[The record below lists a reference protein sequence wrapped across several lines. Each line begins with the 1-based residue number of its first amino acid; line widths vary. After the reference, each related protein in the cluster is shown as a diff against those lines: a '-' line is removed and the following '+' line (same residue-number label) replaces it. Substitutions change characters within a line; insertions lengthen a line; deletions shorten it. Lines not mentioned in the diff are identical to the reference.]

1 MSPFQTRIAVILFC
15 CFVPFFLEAQSFIY
29 LDQSPF
35 PKVRNLILSF
45 EFDSAKSLVS
55 KTEKDPKRE
64 AVRLFYLSQLDAWN
78 FVLTENEKLYES
90 YLVSND
96 LAHESVENFEDEA
109 EFSFLN
115 GELHFWKTLIGFRKG
130 ETISPVWNGNKAFAA
145 YEKADRLDP
154 KNPDI
159 LKGIGLAHFMVG
171 IVPKNFKWITSV
183 FGFSGTMSQG
193 LSELE
198 FSAKNGKYGKTD
210 AQFFLA
216 AIKLLVDREG
226 GESFKMLQVL
236 IKQYPKN
243 GIYILT
249 ACLALQRDRQVEAAA
264 ELCREK
270 LDYFKTKLPAFSDL
284 IELRLGECQFLLN
297 DFKTSEKTFLSF
309 LDGYGGK
316 SLKPIAY
323 YRLAISQEMNGKHE
337 EAKRNFE
344 RIEPRTGFEFE
355 IYAKAE
361 SEKYLSRPMSLIEKQ
376 IWIAR
381 NTFDCGKFSE
391 AIGQFNSI
399 LGKQIKDDE
408 LAAEIYY
415 RLGRAYEEAK
425 QTDKAMECYEKAK
438 RYQVKLNNWV
448 CSFSLFQQGKILAKS
463 GKKSE
468 AAVKFTEAYNMDG
481 HAFENSLS
489 REIDTELKKLEQ

>member
-1 MSPFQTRIAVILFC
+1 MNLFQNRILLLLLS
-15 CFVPFFLEAQSFIY
+15 CFLPLLLNAQAFNY
-29 LDQSPF
+29 LDQNPF
-35 PKVRNLILSF
+35 PKVRDLILSF
-45 EFDSAKSLVS
+45 EFDSAKSLVL
-55 KTEKDPKRE
+55 KPEKDSKRE
-64 AVRLFYLSQLDAWN
+64 AVRLFYLSQLSAWQ
-78 FVLTENEKLYES
+78 FVLTENDEFYEQ
-90 YLVSND
+90 YLVIND
-96 LAHESVENFEDEA
+96 KAHDAVEDYDDEA

-145 YEKADRLDP
+145 YEKADQLDP

-171 IVPKNFKWITSV
+171 IVPKNYKWITSV

-198 FSAKNGKYGKTD
+198 ISAKNGKYGKTD

-216 AIKLLVDREG
+216 AIKLFVDREG
-226 GESFKMLQVL
+226 GESYKMLQAL
-236 IKQYPKN
+236 TLKYPKN
-243 GIYILT
+243 GIYTLT
-249 ACLALQRDRQVEAAA
+249 ACLALQRDRQVEAAV
-264 ELCREK
+264 ELCKEK

-297 DFKTSEKTFLSF
+297 DFKTSEKTFVSF

-337 EAKRNFE
+337 EAKKNFE
-344 RIEPRTGFEFE
+344 KIEPRSNFEFE
-355 IYAKAE
+355 IYSKAE
-361 SEKYLSRPMSLIEKQ
+361 SEKYLKRPMSLIEKQ

-381 NTFDCGKFSE
+381 NTFDCGKFSD

-399 LGKQIKDDE
+399 LRKQIKDDE

-415 RLGRAYEEAK
+415 RLGRAYEESN
-425 QTDKAMECYEKAK
+425 QTEKAMDSYEKAK
-438 RYQVKLNNWV
+438 KYKVELNRWV
-448 CSFSLFQQGKILAKS
+448 GALSLFQQGKILAKS
-463 GKKSE
+463 GKKNE
-468 AAVKFTEAYNMDG
+468 AATKFISAYNFG
-481 HAFENSLS
+481 EHAFENSLS
-489 REIDTELKKLEQ
+489 REIDTELKKLE